1 MEHLRKMYKLMN
13 LVLPLKDS
21 VYIIIGCIQCG
32 YIDVPVLDN
41 GKYLVRKHSQGSGTN
56 VPMSHNH
63 TVLNTWPCPF
73 CPHAAPLLSWNKDRP
88 RPITPPLSQ
97 LTNMFFMFQDIRPP
111 GPVYWIETCYDGLE
125 VWGLWMNTLF
135 AGCIIFGWL
144 PPLKQAATARWYYVK
159 PLPDV
164 RTLPH
169 GIFDML
175 PCKEIICLCNQW
187 CLFRYS
193 TQLPG
198 VYVCLSERCQPIL
211 TCRESWCPLIGIIII
226 GVAILPLNV
235 IAELEANIPSPSL
248 SVWSLCVFPSFYVIK
263 RLASVLR
270 DAGGWLMGW
279 QSSSASCL
287 VQNKSFIDPP
297 EGKCSPEWNILAAL
311 GWIATKFGR
320 HIPLGRTVIDF
331 IQCCY
336 QVKMMIHS
344 IPIHFAKP
352 MTPLASVVLLKMLTH
367 N

>member
-198 VYVCLSERCQPIL
+198 GYVCLSERCQPIL
-211 TCRESWCPLIGIIII
+211 TCRESWCPLIGII

-270 DAGGWLMGW
+270 DAGGVAHGM
-279 QSSSASCL
+279 A
-287 VQNKSFIDPP
+287 I
-297 EGKCSPEWNILAAL
+297 
-311 GWIATKFGR
+311 
-320 HIPLGRTVIDF
+320 
-331 IQCCY
+331 
-336 QVKMMIHS
+336 
-344 IPIHFAKP
+344 
-352 MTPLASVVLLKMLTH
+352 
-367 N
+367 